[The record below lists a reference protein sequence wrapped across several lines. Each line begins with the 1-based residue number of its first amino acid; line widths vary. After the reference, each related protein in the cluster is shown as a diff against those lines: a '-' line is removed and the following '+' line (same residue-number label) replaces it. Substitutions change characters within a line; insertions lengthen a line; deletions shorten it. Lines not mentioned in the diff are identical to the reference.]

1 MDKQKVLN
9 DPSASF
15 WLKDTIRKCDSR
27 DPIDVLDDLDVLYKL
42 TEQRLESNPAQ
53 IDKTS

>member
-27 DPIDVLDDLDVLYKL
+27 DPIDVLNDLDVLYKL
-42 TEQRLESNPAQ
+42 TEQRLESHPTQMDA
-53 IDKTS
+53 T